1 VSPDIFTYR
10 RHIEAALK
18 YADDSHSF
26 EDIVAGVEA
35 GQLQF
40 WPGPNS
46 VIITE
51 ILTYPNYRALNFF
64 LAGGD
69 IRELETMYTPI
80 EGWAQERGCD
90 RAVLTGRK
98 GWERTFLTAKQGW
111 QPKLT
116 VYEKKFHHGEG
127 PQADN
132 HKLTRSADD
141 PDAGLGLRSSEESR
155 SRLHDGRA

>member
-1 VSPDIFTYR
+1 MIRDISTYR
-10 RHIEAALK
+10 SQIEAALK

-26 EDIVAGVEA
+26 EDIVRGIED

-69 IRELETMYTPI
+69 ITELEAMYTPI
-80 EGWAQERGCD
+80 EDWAQARGCD
-90 RAVLTGRK
+90 RAILTGRK
-98 GWERTFLTAKQGW
+98 GWERSFLTKTQGW
-111 QPKLT
+111 RSTLT
-116 VYEKKFHHGEG
+116 VYEKK
-127 PQADN
+127 
-132 HKLTRSADD
+132 L
-141 PDAGLGLRSSEESR
+141 
-155 SRLHDGRA
+155 